1 MCPPLPAPKLS
12 WSLVSMAPER
22 APSLRISAG
31 CWRNAASTTACS
43 TSTGWGGS
51 MPGPTRSGTSE
62 WCWRMWR
69 HSAGPIWQRACD
81 AWVASSIRDRQQLDA
96 VRLAVPAPTR
106 VVRLHV
112 DAALV
117 ERRLSSDP
125 SRRTQAAR
133 PARGPGVTRGWARRR
148 PGGSAPARRPAG
160 PRDQRSDLL
169 VAGLDLTDPATQA
182 PVVERPLTPE
192 RGSGE
197 HAAAQAAE
205 ADRDQ
210 QEASPSAT
218 DRAVGVTWGPLA
230 RAAPTERV

>member
-1 MCPPLPAPKLS
+1 
-12 WSLVSMAPER
+12 
-22 APSLRISAG
+22 
-31 CWRNAASTTACS
+31 
-43 TSTGWGGS
+43 
-51 MPGPTRSGTSE
+51 
-62 WCWRMWR
+62 
-69 HSAGPIWQRACD
+69 
-81 AWVASSIRDRQQLDA
+81 
-96 VRLAVPAPTR
+96 VPAPTR

-197 HAAAQAAE
+197 HAAGQAAE

-210 QEASPSAT
+210 QEASPFCHGSCGRGDAGAA
-218 DRAVGVTWGPLA
+218 RQSGIHGKGVTRKPRAGVSPVQTGWDHVPDTRSCRRQHLHPKTGVGRGPRCQVVVA
-230 RAAPTERV
+230 EV

>member
-1 MCPPLPAPKLS
+1 
-12 WSLVSMAPER
+12 MAPER

-31 CWRNAASTTACS
+31 LLEKRGEYYGVLDIDWLGRFDAGADAVGHQRVVLANVATLCRAYLAEGVRRVAA
-43 TSTGWGGS
+43 
-51 MPGPTRSGTSE
+51 
-62 WCWRMWR
+62 
-69 HSAGPIWQRACD
+69 
-81 AWVASSIRDRQQLDA
+81 AWSIRDRQQLDA

-133 PARGPGVTRGWARRR
+133 PARGPGVARGWARRR

-169 VAGLDLTDPATQA
+169 VAGLDLTDLATQA